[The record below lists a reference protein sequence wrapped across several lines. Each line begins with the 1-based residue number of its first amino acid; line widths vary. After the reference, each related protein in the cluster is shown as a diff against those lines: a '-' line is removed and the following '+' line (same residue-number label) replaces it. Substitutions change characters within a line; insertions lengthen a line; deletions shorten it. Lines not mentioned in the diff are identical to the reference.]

1 MVVSYKENGGF
12 IMLTQRLGSDTQKN
26 PEFIDSL
33 IKEIKAHP
41 GCCDEVWFATD
52 YGFPPLEKH
61 KQSAAAL
68 RENAEKFRKA
78 GIRVSLQ
85 LSNSIGHGQY
95 MRSRD
100 CSGLVSDSSKVAHMV
115 GADGTVAGYCFCWSD
130 KVFRDYTF
138 TALKYYLEAVK
149 PYRLWVDDDLRA
161 TNHAPVSH
169 GCFCE
174 GCIARFNKRFGTDF
188 DREGLVIAINA
199 DIEMRKNYIE
209 FIRASLYDYT
219 YALSSVVHETLP
231 DCRMGWQ
238 GCANG
243 GYTGFG
249 YDFLYDAMK
258 NATGFEPSSRP
269 GGGAYSDHS
278 PYDFLDKASLIEY
291 QNMMLPDFVTDK
303 RPEIENLPDVV
314 FGKSIA
320 GTCFETTCYLIYGNT
335 AMSYAMLMN
344 DYEPMSW
351 HGQML
356 GAFAKQR
363 AYWERLS
370 AVSKNAVLTGLTP
383 FFPKTGYLAESKKDF
398 DWSREEFHFA
408 DGLRCCALPVSFNQK
423 SKNTVYTINGEI
435 ARRLNADEI
444 EFLLTKPVVCDGRTI
459 EILNQRGFIE
469 NITAKEVSVQER
481 REKFTAHSIN
491 RGFENRAWGGQIWR
505 GIDYEL
511 SGGELEIITEYTQ
524 NFAGVTKVCGIA
536 SAVFTTCKG
545 AKWAVF
551 GFDLWERTKSTEKRM
566 QLLNACEYIGGS
578 RFIAEIL
585 NPVQSCIV
593 PACNKDG
600 KTLAVSI
607 LNITVGKSGELKLRI
622 DNPASKNFV
631 FMSMTS
637 PEVKLVSEKCGENSY
652 LVTVPDIDG
661 WSAGTVFCGK

>member
-1 MVVSYKENGGF
+1 
-12 IMLTQRLGSDTQKN
+12 MLTQRLGSSTQKN
-26 PEFIDSL
+26 TAFIDSL

-52 YGFPPLEKH
+52 YGFPPLEAH
-61 KQSAAAL
+61 KKSADAL
-68 RENAEKFRKA
+68 RESAEKFRKA
-78 GIRVSLQ
+78 GVRVSLQ

-100 CSGLVSDSSKVAHMV
+100 CSGLVSENSGVGHMV
-115 GADGTVAGYCFCWSD
+115 DADGTVAGYCFCWND
-130 KVFRDYTF
+130 KIFREYTF

-169 GCFCE
+169 GCFCDH
-174 GCIARFNKRFGTDF
+174 CISLFNSRYGTDF
-188 DREGLVIAINA
+188 DREGLVEAINN
-199 DIEMRKNYIE
+199 DIETRKKHIE
-209 FIRASLYDYT
+209 FLRDTLYDFT
-219 YALSSVVHETLP
+219 YELGTAVHETLP

-249 YDFLYDAMK
+249 YDFLYEAMK
-258 NATGFEPSSRP
+258 NATGFEPASRP
-269 GGGAYSDHS
+269 GGGAYSDYS
-278 PYDFLDKASLIEY
+278 PRDFLDKASFIEY
-291 QNMMLPDFVTDK
+291 QNMMLPEYVKDK

-351 HGQML
+351 HGEML
-356 GAFAKQR
+356 GAFSKQR
-363 AYWERLS
+363 TYWERLS
-370 AVSKNAVLTGLTP
+370 ALSEKSHLSGLTP
-383 FFPKTGYLAESKKDF
+383 YFPKTGYLAESKKHF
-398 DWSREEFHFA
+398 DYSREEIHFA
-408 DGLRCCALPVSFNQK
+408 DGLRCCCIPVSFDQK
-423 SKNTVYTINGEI
+423 NKNTVYTINGEI
-435 ARRLNADEI
+435 ARRLNDGEI
-444 EFLLTKPVVCDGRTI
+444 KDLLSKPVVCDGKAI
-459 EILNQRGFIE
+459 EILNKRGYIKNFA
-469 NITAKEVSVQER
+469 AKEISVQEK
-481 REKFTAHSIN
+481 REKFTAHTIN
-491 RGFENRAWGGQIWR
+491 RGFENRGWGGQIWR
-505 GIDYEL
+505 GTDYEL
-511 SGGELEIITEYTQ
+511 SGEDFEVISNYTQ
-524 NFAGVTKVCGIA
+524 NIAGETVTCGIA
-536 SAVFTTCKG
+536 SAVFTTEKG

-566 QLLNACEYIGGS
+566 QLLNACEYINGS

-593 PACNKDG
+593 PACDEDG

-607 LNITVGKSGELKLRI
+607 LNITVGKSGELKVRI
-622 DNPASKNFV
+622 DNPASENFV

-637 PEVKLVSEKCGENSY
+637 PETKLASEKCGDNSY
-652 LVTVPDIDG
+652 IVTVPDIDG
-661 WSAGTVFCGK
+661 WSAGTVFCAD